1 MIITC
6 TSCLTK
12 FNLDDSRIHS
22 QGAKVRCSRCRHVF
36 HVASPQETKER
47 VEYGDYHEELT
58 TPGQIEPKLPLQIE
72 EEQMKEPLLSEKA
85 PPVEREA
92 KEKQEKEE
100 GEKKQ
105 GVKGKAF
112 TAKKT
117 VRKERKSLSLF
128 FILVVIVVL
137 LLFAAFYL
145 VTALGSGGHLLPSL
159 QSPVRKIAEFIHQ
172 IF

>member
-12 FNLDDSRIHS
+12 FNLDDSRIPFK
-22 QGAKVRCSRCRHVF
+22 GAKVRCSRCRHVF
-36 HVASPQETKER
+36 HVPPPQETKER
-47 VEYGDYHEELT
+47 VKYNDDHEEST
-58 TPGQIEPKLPLQIE
+58 VSGQREPKLPLQIE
-72 EEQMKEPLLSEKA
+72 EEQVREPVISEKA
-85 PPVEREA
+85 PFLEHQA
-92 KEKQEKEE
+92 KEKEEKEE
-100 GEKKQ
+100 GDKKQ
-105 GVKGKAF
+105 VIRGKAF

-117 VRKERKSLSLF
+117 AQKERRGPSLF

-145 VTALGSGGHLLPSL
+145 LTELGSGGNVLSSL
-159 QSPVRKIAEFIHQ
+159 QFPIKKIADFVQQ

>member
-12 FNLDDSRIHS
+12 FNLDDSRIPPK
-22 QGAKVRCSRCRHVF
+22 GAKVRCSRCRHVF
-36 HVASPQETKER
+36 HVPPHQETKER
-47 VEYGDYHEELT
+47 AEYNDYREELT
-58 TPGQIEPKLPLQIE
+58 ASGQTEPQLPLQIE
-72 EEQMKEPLLSEKA
+72 EEQVREPAISEKT
-85 PPVEREA
+85 PPLEPQA
-92 KEKQEKEE
+92 KEKEEEEE
-100 GEKKQ
+100 GDKKQ
-105 GVKGKAF
+105 AIRGKAF

-117 VRKERKSLSLF
+117 VQKERRGPSLF

-145 VTALGSGGHLLPSL
+145 LTELGPGDNLPSSL
-159 QSPVRKIAEFIHQ
+159 QSPIKKIVEFVQQ